1 MTKQQNSLSMRT
13 NEGTPINN
21 QNYNEDQNAPIAA
34 NQRATHSDV
43 QTIDLIT

>member
-1 MTKQQNSLSMRT
+1 MIKQHNSLSMRT

-21 QNYNEDQNAPIAA
+21 QNYNEDQNAPIEA